1 LRSSS
6 KVKTSHSKLLK
17 IATSSERLTQSRI
30 YGMVLEFVSIRMVDI
45 MKAHGKMIKDMV
57 EVLKSSATVIPI

>member
-1 LRSSS
+1 MKSSS
-6 KVKTSHSKLLK
+6 KVKISHSKLLK

-45 MKAHGKMIKDMV
+45 MKALGRMIKDMV
-57 EVLKSSATVIPI
+57 EVLKSSATVTPI